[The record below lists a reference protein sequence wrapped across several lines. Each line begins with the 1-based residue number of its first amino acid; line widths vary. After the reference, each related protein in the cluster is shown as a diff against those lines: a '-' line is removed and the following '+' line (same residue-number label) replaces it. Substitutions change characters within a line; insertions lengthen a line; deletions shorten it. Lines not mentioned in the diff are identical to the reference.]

1 MHKPISPIL
10 SKMALVGILVFVGL
24 KSVEAQ
30 EKASTLPDEPIV
42 TYFPEDAKTG
52 ERIAHRD
59 EISAIDQVRKKLHAQ
74 HHPHDMI
81 KTRSIPSDF
90 NPSAMASVAD
100 FALKKKLWSSSKSD
114 RANLCTLW
122 KANKRACVQSC
133 DMAVGIPPEPL
144 QHIFDFGFVQTGNRT
159 KVAFGLVT
167 DFPIIQQHL
176 GEIQI
181 ESPVG
186 KGTEVTISLSLGE
199 PL

>member
-1 MHKPISPIL
+1 
-10 SKMALVGILVFVGL
+10 
-24 KSVEAQ
+24 
-30 EKASTLPDEPIV
+30 
-42 TYFPEDAKTG
+42 
-52 ERIAHRD
+52 
-59 EISAIDQVRKKLHAQ
+59 
-74 HHPHDMI
+74 MI

-100 FALKKKLWSSSKSD
+100 FALKKKHWSSSKSN

-122 KANKRACVQSC
+122 KANERACVQSC

-144 QHIFDFGFVQTGNRT
+144 QHIFDFGFEQTDNRT

-167 DFPIIQQHL
+167 DYPIIQQHL